1 MARPLQITDQTILD
15 ALTARPGVTSAKVAE
30 TLGIGQSTAAKR
42 LAALEA
48 AGSVR
53 RTPGGREAGR
63 RAPDRWARLDA
74 PAPLAAGSPVADP
87 DPHPATVDATTEAGD
102 VVGADADRSETDRSE
117 INRAEGDVEMA
128 SANGAPAPDV
138 GRRLG
143 RGELGSLVRDYLA
156 ARPGESFGPAAVGK
170 ALGRSQGAIS
180 NSLATMAA
188 RGEVVLVGD
197 KPRRYRIVT
206 AG

>member
-1 MARPLQITDQTILD
+1 MARPLQITDDTILD
-15 ALTARPGVTSAKVAE
+15 ALAARPEVTSAELAE

-48 AGSVR
+48 TGSVR
-53 RTPGGREAGR
+53 RTPGSRDAGR
-63 RAPDRWARLDA
+63 RAPDRWSAVATPEVAAADETGGALGGGPGDGELG
-74 PAPLAAGSPVADP
+74 LAAGEESPESP
-87 DPHPATVDATTEAGD
+87 PTG
-102 VVGADADRSETDRSE
+102 G
-117 INRAEGDVEMA
+117 
-128 SANGAPAPDV
+128 
-138 GRRLG
+138 RLG
-143 RGELGSLVRDYLA
+143 RGELGSIVRDYLA

-197 KPRRYRIVT
+197 KPRRYRIAT

>member
-1 MARPLQITDQTILD
+1 MARPLQITDETILD
-15 ALTARPGVTSAKVAE
+15 TLATRPGLTSAEVAE

-48 AGSVR
+48 ASSVR

-63 RAPDRWARLDA
+63 RAPDRWDLLAV
-74 PAPLAAGSPVADP
+74 PAPLAAGSPIADP
-87 DPHPATVDATTEAGD
+87 ATIDAAHDAGD
-102 VVGADADRSETDRSE
+102 VGGAETDR
-117 INRAEGDVEMA
+117 AESDVEGA
-128 SANGAPAPDV
+128 SANGAPAPEV
-138 GRRLG
+138 GQRLG

-156 ARPGESFGPAAVGK
+156 AHPDKSFGPAAVGK

-188 RGEVVLVGD
+188 RGDAVLVGD
-197 KPRRYRIVT
+197 KPRRYRIAT

>member
-1 MARPLQITDQTILD
+1 MARPPKLSDE
-15 ALTARPGVTSAKVAE
+15 ALTAALAAHPEVTAAEVAGV
-30 TLGIGQSTAAKR
+30 LGVGQSTAAKR

-63 RAPDRWARLDA
+63 RAPDRWSAVATPEVATIDLTGGEPGDEPGGGELL
-74 PAPLAAGSPVADP
+74 PAAGEETPEPLAA
-87 DPHPATVDATTEAGD
+87 AG
-102 VVGADADRSETDRSE
+102 
-117 INRAEGDVEMA
+117 
-128 SANGAPAPDV
+128 
-138 GRRLG
+138 RLG

-156 ARPGESFGPAAVGK
+156 ARPGESFGPAALGK
-170 ALGRSQGAIS
+170 ALDRSQGAIS

-197 KPRRYRIVT
+197 KPRRYRI
-206 AG
+206 AEPR

>member
-1 MARPLQITDQTILD
+1 MARPLQITDDEILD
-15 ALTARPGVTSAKVAE
+15 ALAARPEVTSTDLADA
-30 TLGIGQSTAAKR
+30 LGIGQSTAGKR

-63 RAPDRWARLDA
+63 RAPDRWSAVATPEVAAIDLTGGALGGELGDEPGGGELR
-74 PAPLAAGSPVADP
+74 PAAGEETPKP
-87 DPHPATVDATTEAGD
+87 PAAAG
-102 VVGADADRSETDRSE
+102 
-117 INRAEGDVEMA
+117 
-128 SANGAPAPDV
+128 
-138 GRRLG
+138 RLG

-156 ARPGESFGPAAVGK
+156 ARPGESFGPAALGK
-170 ALGRSQGAIS
+170 ALARSQGAIS

-197 KPRRYRIVT
+197 KPRRYRI
-206 AG
+206 AEPR

>member
-1 MARPLQITDQTILD
+1 MARPLQITDDEILD
-15 ALTARPGVTSAKVAE
+15 ALTARPEVTSTDLAE

-53 RTPGGREAGR
+53 RTSGGREAGR
-63 RAPDRWARLDA
+63 RAPDRWSAVATPEVAAAADLTGGA
-74 PAPLAAGSPVADP
+74 PGGEPGGGELRPAAGEETPEP
-87 DPHPATVDATTEAGD
+87 PAGAG
-102 VVGADADRSETDRSE
+102 
-117 INRAEGDVEMA
+117 
-128 SANGAPAPDV
+128 
-138 GRRLG
+138 RLG

-156 ARPGESFGPAAVGK
+156 ARPGESFGPAALGK
-170 ALGRSQGAIS
+170 ALDRSQGAIS

-197 KPRRYRIVT
+197 KPRRYRIAEPGSPGPPGEGIPT
-206 AG
+206 GWD

>member
-1 MARPLQITDQTILD
+1 MARPLQITDDTILD
-15 ALTARPGVTSAKVAE
+15 ALAARPEVTSTDLAE

-48 AGSVR
+48 GGSVR

-63 RAPDRWARLDA
+63 RAPDRWSAVATPEVAAADLIGGEPGGGELR
-74 PAPLAAGSPVADP
+74 PAAGEETPEP
-87 DPHPATVDATTEAGD
+87 PAAAG
-102 VVGADADRSETDRSE
+102 
-117 INRAEGDVEMA
+117 
-128 SANGAPAPDV
+128 
-138 GRRLG
+138 RLG

-156 ARPGESFGPAAVGK
+156 ARPGESFGPAALGK
-170 ALGRSQGAIS
+170 ALDRSQGAIS

-197 KPRRYRIVT
+197 KPRRYRI
-206 AG
+206 AEPL